1 MQDQA
6 SPLEGAFVK
15 KYDDSGRLFST
26 VTAGGSYT
34 FLSGSTFSL
43 ELLYNGQG
51 YDDAEAGEYYRLRQ
65 NASDH
70 FFDGGLL
77 SGLSQKTLGESLS
90 TGSPFLRR
98 YYLMGQFQVRE
109 IKNVLDI
116 IVRYTYSLEEH
127 AGQASSII
135 EWQMTDRTRLF
146 NINTVSTD
154 RGKETEFNAVLEKSF
169 MAGIEVHF

>member
-146 NINTVSTD
+146 NINTVSTG

>member
-1 MQDQA
+1 
-6 SPLEGAFVK
+6 
-15 KYDDSGRLFST
+15 
-26 VTAGGSYT
+26 
-34 FLSGSTFSL
+34 
-43 ELLYNGQG
+43 
-51 YDDAEAGEYYRLRQ
+51 
-65 NASDH
+65 
-70 FFDGGLL
+70 
-77 SGLSQKTLGESLS
+77 
-90 TGSPFLRR
+90 
-98 YYLMGQFQVRE
+98 MGQFQVRE

-146 NINTVSTD
+146 NINTVSTG